1 MVVRTGVKN
10 LLLGLIIGI
19 SVALS
24 LGAAIK
30 QAEVGPY
37 QLCIAANEKY
47 VFYARMN
54 TDTGQVETWRY
65 FMSRVPN
72 QSDEEILLKPGIKN
86 PPDQDKGGRAKH

>member
-19 SVALS
+19 SVALG

-30 QAEVGPY
+30 PAEVGPY

-86 PPDQDKGGRAKH
+86 PPDQDKPH